1 MSSLME
7 LAGLGP
13 DMSTL
18 EPVFLFATLCSLMSV
33 VLPQREC
40 EKEQAKESS
49 IPNLSSFT
57 ALLHVFQETNN
68 KLLPFIQTSC
78 FVNGSPEKHIS
89 ST

>member
-1 MSSLME
+1 ME

-13 DMSTL
+13 DMSTH
-18 EPVFLFATLCSLMSV
+18 EHTHGFLFTTLCSLMSV
-33 VLPQREC
+33 VLPQSEC

-57 ALLHVFQETNN
+57 ALLHVFQEIN
-68 KLLPFIQTSC
+68 KLLPFIQTTSC
-78 FVNGSPEKHIS
+78 FVNGSPEEHIS